1 MSNPSE
7 KLTHYE
13 MRIYKS
19 VVERA
24 KLVGISID
32 KLCRSCRVAPSTF
45 SRWRNG
51 HCSGLLRTL
60 GKMDYLLNE
69 LELIK
74 LSELEVKAKTLRFSF
89 NDICDEAGIYYLD
102 ISRWKRKSLPVDY
115 KKLEEINQIIA
126 GLESQTV
133 ENQTRKVAK

>member
-1 MSNPSE
+1 MSNPTE

-13 MRIYKS
+13 TRIYKS

-32 KLCRSCRVAPSTF
+32 KLCRSCKVAPSTF
-45 SRWRNG
+45 SRWKNG

-74 LSELEVKAKTLRFSF
+74 LSELEVKAKALRFSF

-102 ISRWKRKSLPVDY
+102 VTRWKRKTLPVDY
-115 KKLEEINQIIA
+115 KKLEEINQIIL
-126 GLESQTV
+126 GLEAQNS
-133 ENQTRKVAK
+133 NNLNKRVAK